1 MDACP
6 SMFAPKAAI
15 RKAIQDAQLPYTYVV
30 SYGAQL
36 SCRASSSFSHS
47 LPLYCVALKQS
58 EVCLQGSGS
67 DVQAPCLVCGSCC
80 LCCMSRAS
88 RAT

>member
-1 MDACP
+1 MCKRGAGVDACP

-36 SCRASSSFSHS
+36 SCSASSSFCYS
-47 LPLYCVALKQS
+47 LPGL
-58 EVCLQGSGS
+58 
-67 DVQAPCLVCGSCC
+67 CG
-80 LCCMSRAS
+80 
-88 RAT
+88 T